1 MSQLWTEVHS
11 WAIVPIVES
20 ASLEGVP
27 VSRRDRKKERTRRG
41 IYEAAMRLFAR
52 DGFEATTISEICE
65 EADVGRGTFFLHFPS
80 KAALLYEFNQQI
92 AEEFRRTLEEPR
104 SAARDEICALVD
116 HISAAL
122 VAQAEI
128 MTAMLAEFFASP
140 DALGA
145 VSKQGTALPELV
157 AEIVTRGQ
165 EGGEFCH
172 TLDPRLAAASF
183 LGTAAAIL
191 SGQVFGR
198 DSISPEEVR
207 RQFLQ
212 LTFAGLNPSGDPA
225 GTASFRGRPERGK

>member
-1 MSQLWTEVHS
+1 MVTAAEQGPL
-11 WAIVPIVES
+11 
-20 ASLEGVP
+20 

-41 IYEAAMRLFAR
+41 IYEAAMRLFSR
-52 DGFEATTISEICE
+52 SGFESTTISGICE

-92 AEEFRRTLEEPR
+92 AEEFRTTLKEPR
-104 SAARDEICALVD
+104 APARTELCALVD

-128 MTAMLAEFFASP
+128 MTAMLSEFFASP
-140 DALGA
+140 DVLGTI
-145 VSKQGTALPELV
+145 SEQGTALPELV
-157 AEIVTRGQ
+157 AEIVVRGQ
-165 EGGEFCH
+165 ERGEFCR

-198 DSISPEEVR
+198 DAISPEEVR

-212 LTFAGLNPSGDPA
+212 LTFAGLSPA
-225 GTASFRGRPERGK
+225 EEPAAPASARRETGAKH